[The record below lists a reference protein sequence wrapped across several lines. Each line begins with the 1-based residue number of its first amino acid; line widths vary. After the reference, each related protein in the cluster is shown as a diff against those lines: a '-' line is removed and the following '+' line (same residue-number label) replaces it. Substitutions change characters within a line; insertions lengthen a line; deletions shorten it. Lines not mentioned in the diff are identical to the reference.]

1 MSKIT
6 TPEMEVA
13 LANWFDYRVNL
24 IVPNVHWGMNM
35 HECDLLI
42 VSKAG
47 YATEVEIK
55 ISRAGLRADAKKS
68 HGHRSNS
75 IKYLYFA
82 VPDYIIADG
91 NVLKDDV
98 MAMIPERAGI
108 ITVRAEDN
116 VPGKYPYHPKCKR
129 IREPTANKAATKMSD
144 RDRYKVARL
153 GALRIWGLKSRLA
166 EAQDISKAR

>member
-1 MSKIT
+1 
-6 TPEMEVA
+6 MEVA

-24 IVPNVHWGMNM
+24 IVPCVYWGYGCFY

-47 YATEVEIK
+47 YVTEVEIK
-55 ISRAGLRADAKKS
+55 ISRGDLRADAKKS
-68 HGHRSNS
+68 HRHDGGAS

-129 IREPTANKAATKMSD
+129 IREPTVNKAATKMSD

-153 GALRIWGLKSRLA
+153 GALRIWKLKSSIID
-166 EAQDISKAR
+166 Q

>member
-1 MSKIT
+1 MNQPVKIT

-24 IVPNVHWGMNM
+24 IVPCVYWGLGLDM

-47 YATEVEIK
+47 YVTEVEIK
-55 ISRAGLRADAKKS
+55 ISRADLRKDREKP
-68 HGHRSNS
+68 HGHQNKR

-82 VPDYIIADG
+82 VPEKLEAAAIEFA
-91 NVLKDDV
+91 
-98 MAMIPERAGI
+98 PERAGI
-108 ITVRAEDN
+108 IVVRDGDN
-116 VPGKYPYHPKCKR
+116 VPGVYPYHQKCRRVRVPVCQK
-129 IREPTANKAATKMSD
+129 NVGKMTD

-153 GALRIWGLKSRLA
+153 GALRIWRLKRMLVEKQA
-166 EAQDISKAR
+166 A